1 LRTVRSG
8 AATDAGLVRP
18 SNQDLALE
26 AGSLWAVADGMGGHA
41 GGEVAARTAVDALAA
56 SFGRDPSPA
65 GLAEAVRQA
74 NRAVWEKGR
83 SDPQLRGMGTTMTA
97 AALVTVGDDQR
108 LALVNVGDSRA
119 YQLRQGQL
127 TQLTVDHS
135 VAQEMLDSGELGE
148 AEAGSSM
155 YRHIL
160 TRALGAGPEVEVDE
174 HQVAISAGDRIL
186 LCSDGL
192 VNEVSEEEIA
202 RVLAEVPDPKQAASR
217 LVALARDNGGS
228 DNITAVVLDVLEGP
242 DPGQAAPA
250 ELASREAP
258 PARRRPRRRR
268 AVARLVTARSVA
280 FALALLVVVGA
291 AVAAVGY
298 FATRSYFVGLDH
310 GTLVIY
316 QGRPGGF
323 LWFQPRV
330 ADRTGVRLSQVLPAR
345 YQDLRQGMEE
355 PSLAAARRY
364 VQNLVEEAQSLG
376 PGPAGPGPT
385 TPPGPPP
392 S

>member
-1 LRTVRSG
+1 MRTVRSG
-8 AATDAGLVRP
+8 AATDPGLVRP
-18 SNQDLALE
+18 NNQDLALE

-97 AALVTVGDDQR
+97 AALVTVGGDQR

-127 TQLTVDHS
+127 TQLTIDHS

-174 HQVAISAGDRIL
+174 HQVAISTGDRIL

-202 RVLAEVPDPKQAASR
+202 QVLAEVPDPKQAASR

-228 DNITAVVLDVLEGP
+228 DNITAVVLDVLEDP
-242 DPGQAAPA
+242 DPGPAAPA
-250 ELASREAP
+250 KRAAREVP
-258 PARRRPRRRR
+258 PAARRRPRR
-268 AVARLVTARSVA
+268 AVARLITVRSLA
-280 FALALLVVVGA
+280 FALALLAVVGA

-355 PSLAAARRY
+355 PSLAAAHRY
-364 VQNLVEEAQSLG
+364 VHNLVEEAQSLG